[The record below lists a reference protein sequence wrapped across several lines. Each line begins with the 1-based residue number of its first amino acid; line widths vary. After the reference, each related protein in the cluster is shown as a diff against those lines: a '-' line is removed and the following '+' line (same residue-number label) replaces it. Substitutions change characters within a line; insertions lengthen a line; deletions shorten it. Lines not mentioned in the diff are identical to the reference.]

1 MFVFFLMIRRPPR
14 STPTDTL
21 FPYTTLFRSA
31 QGVGFIDPTGGDVA
45 GNAAGGGG
53 GVEKA
58 AGGRTKL
65 ADASAEATKR
75 ERELQQ
81 ALDRTDKRED
91 ILSRYDD
98 APRALDR
105 AAKDARE
112 LSQLV
117 GETMNGLAK
126 ATKDNPLGAGIYTQ
140 AKTGTASCMERG

>member
-1 MFVFFLMIRRPPR
+1 MRISDWSSDVCSSDLGVSAQAYDRLLQGKARPG
-14 STPTDTL
+14 DVKL
-21 FPYTTLFRSA
+21 A

-105 AAKDARE
+105 AAQDAQIGRAH
-112 LSQLV
+112 V
-117 GETMNGLAK
+117 
-126 ATKDNPLGAGIYTQ
+126 
-140 AKTGTASCMERG
+140 

>member
-1 MFVFFLMIRRPPR
+1 MRISDWSSDVCSSDLAYDRLLQGKARPG
-14 STPTDTL
+14 DVKL
-21 FPYTTLFRSA
+21 A
-31 QGVGFIDPTGGDVA
+31 QGGGFIDPTGGDVA

-126 ATKDNPLGAGIYTQ
+126 ATKENPQIGRAHV
-140 AKTGTASCMERG
+140 